1 MIGQWTDCFVFLSS
15 SSCSKGL
22 LWGPSPGV
30 MSSSFQYVAR
40 FHWAGLPAVSV
51 AMFLGY
57 VKSPTVHIFGVLFWE
72 FQVLRQI
79 FVRGVD
85 GSSGNKCLFL
95 KGNFPQRPPAPRH
108 PVISPY
114 CSTLWTT
121 LSLSFLPVDLL
132 LAGFLYSLD
141 LCTDLPV
148 NFFQNLGLSSLLTS
162 SCHLPFLRIII
173 TWFCFRS
180 STRETDPYIL
190 SSLTSLSLQLSQK
203 PEPPFGI
210 FCLWF
215 LYWHTA
221 VWTSTTLLCPQ
232 RPSKMRGW
240 SRCLRGR

>member
-1 MIGQWTDCFVFLSS
+1 MLLVFTGLNCPQWVWPCFLAMLNHPQSTSLVFSS
-15 SSCSKGL
+15 ENFKFSDKSL
-22 LWGPSPGV
+22 LEVW
-30 MSSSFQYVAR
+30 MA
-40 FHWAGLPAVSV
+40 AV
-51 AMFLGY
+51 G
-57 VKSPTVHIFGVLFWE
+57 ING
-72 FQVLRQI
+72 
-79 FVRGVD
+79 
-85 GSSGNKCLFL
+85 LFL

-108 PVISPY
+108 PVISSY

-132 LAGFLYSLD
+132 LAAFLYSLD

-173 TWFCFRS
+173 TWLCFRS

-221 VWTSTTLLCPQ
+221 VWASTTLVCPQ